1 MIKSLTVFDWICH
14 LNLICPQN
22 LFDIIILLEN
32 YDGLN
37 GDVVNA
43 DENGEVNGEVNEVVN
58 GKLVDDRTS
67 TSYFS
72 KPVSVFSIAEL
83 VKSGP
88 RLLIC

>member
-1 MIKSLTVFDWICH
+1 MD
-14 LNLICPQN
+14 
-22 LFDIIILLEN
+22 
-32 YDGLN
+32 
-37 GDVVNA
+37 A
-43 DENGEVNGEVNEVVN
+43 DENGEVNGEVVN

-72 KPVSVFSIAEL
+72 EPVSVFSLAER